1 MGRMTD
7 VLAPGDPETDRAEI
21 SALLAPNIASAL
33 AATVEVQ
40 GDAPAYSDK
49 VGIDGSGWRTLSWR
63 ELRETALDLA
73 CALVDLG
80 VQPGDR
86 VAIMASNRLEHVLA
100 DIAAMH
106 AGAVTMS
113 IYNTL
118 SRTQVAYVAGHS
130 EPALAV
136 LETADHVG
144 RWAEAADEGAVG
156 QVGVIDEEAVP
167 SGALTWAQLLERG
180 HATREQHEAEV
191 DRRWRATTLDE
202 AAPTRYT
209 AGPPGTPK
217 GVVISHGNVLFE
229 VESGNRTAGVEGET
243 IGVSYLPYAHIAERI
258 LSLYIPQVNGG
269 HTHLVGDTSQL
280 VGALGEVRPNRFF
293 GVPRV
298 WEKIQPGIAGLLAME
313 TDEQKKHAVADAM
326 RVGLE
331 YVESQQYGEQTSA
344 ELQARFEAVDAAGLT
359 PMKSM
364 LGAGRA
370 TWA

>member
-106 AGAVTMS
+106 AGAVPMS

-118 SRTQVAYVAGHS
+118 SPSQVAYVAAHS
-130 EPALAV
+130 EPAPAG
-136 LETADHVG
+136 LETADHVA
-144 RWAEAADEGAVG
+144 RWQQAVDEGSVG
-156 QVGVIDEEAVP
+156 RVVVIDDGAAVN
-167 SGALTWAQLLERG
+167 GALTWTQLLERG
-180 HATREQHEAEV
+180 
-191 DRRWRATTLDE
+191 RAS
-202 AAPTRYT
+202 R
-209 AGPPGTPK
+209 
-217 GVVISHGNVLFE
+217 
-229 VESGNRTAGVEGET
+229 
-243 IGVSYLPYAHIAERI
+243 
-258 LSLYIPQVNGG
+258 
-269 HTHLVGDTSQL
+269 
-280 VGALGEVRPNRFF
+280 
-293 GVPRV
+293 
-298 WEKIQPGIAGLLAME
+298 
-313 TDEQKKHAVADAM
+313 
-326 RVGLE
+326 
-331 YVESQQYGEQTSA
+331 
-344 ELQARFEAVDAAGLT
+344 
-359 PMKSM
+359 
-364 LGAGRA
+364 
-370 TWA
+370 

>member
-1 MGRMTD
+1 MTD

-118 SRTQVAYVAGHS
+118 SRSQVAYVAGHS
-130 EPALAV
+130 EPASPAIIS
-136 LETADHVG
+136 EKKMP
-144 RWAEAADEGAVG
+144 
-156 QVGVIDEEAVP
+156 IDNEVP
-167 SGALTWAQLLERG
+167 EFWKVARMP
-180 HATREQHEAEV
+180 
-191 DRRWRATTLDE
+191 E
-202 AAPTRYT
+202 AAPRCA
-209 AGPPGTPK
+209 AGTLPMMAEELGAPNMLDPIPFA
-217 GVVISHGNVLFE
+217 VIS
-229 VESGNRTAGVEGET
+229 
-243 IGVSYLPYAHIAERI
+243 
-258 LSLYIPQVNGG
+258 
-269 HTHLVGDTSQL
+269 
-280 VGALGEVRPNRFF
+280 
-293 GVPRV
+293 
-298 WEKIQPGIAGLLAME
+298 
-313 TDEQKKHAVADAM
+313 
-326 RVGLE
+326 
-331 YVESQQYGEQTSA
+331 
-344 ELQARFEAVDAAGLT
+344 AA
-359 PMKSM
+359 K
-364 LGAGRA
+364 AQ
-370 TWA
+370 